1 MVKLNLKNLLKES
14 KHTKYWLVQQT
25 GSSYQ
30 TINKMVNNET
40 KSIRFETLNRL
51 CEIFNCEIGDIIVR
65 KKGKK
70 KNKNRGKIKYE

>member
-1 MVKLNLKNLLKES
+1 MVKLNLKNLLKET
-14 KHTKYWLVQQT
+14 KHTKYWLVQKT

-51 CEIFNCEIGDIIVR
+51 CEIFDCDIQDLFIHKKKVR
-65 KKGKK
+65 KE
-70 KNKNRGKIKYE
+70 NNNE